1 MALFEVRGMTIRF
14 GGLTAN
20 EDVNIIAEDGQIVGL
35 IGPNG
40 AGKSTLFN
48 AISGLIEPAAGQVLL
63 DGEDLLPLMPYERVG
78 RGIGRTFQNVR
89 LFPSLSVY
97 DNLLVAYHT
106 RMHGGLLAGALQ
118 TKRSRA
124 DERSARDRAAEVME
138 VVNLHPY
145 AARQASALSYGTLRM
160 VELACLLMLS
170 PRIVLLDEPASG
182 IAQKETE
189 ALGPLLRRIRDNL
202 GATILLIEHDMPLV
216 MGLCDMVYCLDLGR
230 VIAAGRPEDVQR
242 TPRVIEAY
250 LGKRAAEEL
259 EARLAEEEAA
269 AARVKAA
276 PKASSRRAAP
286 VPTVSRGAR
295 AAGGRKRG

>member
-20 EDVNIIAEDGQIVGL
+20 EDVNIVAEDGQIVGL

-106 RMHGGLLAGALQ
+106 RMRGGLLAGALQ
-118 TKRSRA
+118 TKRSRS
-124 DERSARDRAAEVME
+124 DERRARARAAEVME

-145 AARQASALSYGTLRM
+145 AAKQASALSYGTLRM

-170 PRIVLLDEPASG
+170 PRVVLLDEPASG

-216 MGLCDMVYCLDLGR
+216 MGLCDVVYCLDLGR
-230 VIAAGRPEDVQR
+230 VIAEGRPEVVQR
-242 TPRVIEAY
+242 TPKVIEAY

-269 AARVKAA
+269 AARATAA
-276 PKASSRRAAP
+276 PKGRRSAP
-286 VPTVSRGAR
+286 VRPAPKSATGT
-295 AAGGRKRG
+295 GGRKRG

>member
-20 EDVNIIAEDGQIVGL
+20 EDVNIVAEDGQIVGL

-106 RMHGGLLAGALQ
+106 RMRGGLLAGALQ
-118 TKRSRA
+118 SKRSRS
-124 DERSARDRAAEVME
+124 DEQRAHARAAEVME

-145 AARQASALSYGTLRM
+145 ATKQASALSYGTLRM

-170 PRIVLLDEPASG
+170 PRVVLLDEPASG

-216 MGLCDMVYCLDLGR
+216 MGLCDVVYCLDLGR
-230 VIAAGRPEDVQR
+230 VIAEGRPEVVQR
-242 TPRVIEAY
+242 TPKVIEAY

-269 AARVKAA
+269 AARATAA
-276 PKASSRRAAP
+276 PKGRRAAP
-286 VPTVSRGAR
+286 VRPAPKSATGT
-295 AAGGRKRG
+295 GGRKRG